1 MAMAMMNTKLTMAI
15 LFFFRR
21 RRPSFQKLTLS
32 RMTTRLCFSS
42 LLAGR
47 KSSAFSCMLSGFFLI
62 FSMKIAPLSYCSLMR
77 GSMILYRISTIT
89 FAMMTMLDSRMVV
102 PMIMV

>member
-32 RMTTRLCFSS
+32 RMITRLCFSS

-47 KSSAFSCMLSGFFLI
+47 KSSAFSCRLRGFFLM
-62 FSMKIAPLSYCSLMR
+62 FS
-77 GSMILYRISTIT
+77 IT
-89 FAMMTMLDSRMVV
+89 RSSFFTAA
-102 PMIMV
+102 